1 MKKENV
7 LLVVKGS
14 ISSIFTKEDV
24 INLIN
29 SIEESNSNLEKVISK
44 LENLQSTISY
54 NFQNLSS
61 DEVVDYSSVEL
72 NINYNNQIEIEDMSL
87 NIDRL
92 NEIVENDIVN
102 LIDELREEEEEEE
115 VEEVVGSEFED
126 GQVVSSE
133 YAPVEEN

>member
-1 MKKENV
+1 MKKVNV
-7 LLVVKGS
+7 LEVVQNS
-14 ISSIFTKEDV
+14 VSSIFSKEDV

-102 LIDELREEEEEEE
+102 LIDELREEEEVEEVKE
-115 VEEVVGSEFED
+115 VEE
-126 GQVVSSE
+126 
-133 YAPVEEN
+133 EN

>member
-102 LIDELREEEEEEE
+102 LIDELREEEEVEEE
-115 VEEVVGSEFED
+115 
-126 GQVVSSE
+126 VVSSE
-133 YAPVEEN
+133 YVSVEEN

>member
-102 LIDELREEEEEEE
+102 LIDELREEEGSDDIN
-115 VEEVVGSEFED
+115 VVD
-126 GQVVSSE
+126 
-133 YAPVEEN
+133 EEN